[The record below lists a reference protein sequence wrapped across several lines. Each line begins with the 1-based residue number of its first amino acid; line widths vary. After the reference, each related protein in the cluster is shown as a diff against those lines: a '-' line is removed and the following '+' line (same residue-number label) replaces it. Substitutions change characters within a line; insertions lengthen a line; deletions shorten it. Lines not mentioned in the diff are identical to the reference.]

1 MAALVHRQGGL
12 TGQSWLA
19 TAVTA
24 LRRGRP
30 RWARDSMS
38 VTRPRLR
45 TAQYS
50 HGTHSDST
58 PVRAGV
64 QHSSRDRATDRTV
77 RLGAARAAQHSGAS
91 MLSMHCHSPNQT
103 GAPWRRKRRSRSTCG
118 ACTRRPTARTPCG
131 LTRAECVGPQRRDH
145 LRCGNTARCVRHSCE
160 AAAPQPI
167 SSARWRTALR
177 PLLIYTPC
185 LLLRWRDVG
194 RPLSLLARRQ
204 RRCTLVP
211 D

>member
-30 RWARDSMS
+30 RWARDSTS

-91 MLSMHCHSPNQT
+91 ISCRRT
-103 GAPWRRKRRSRSTCG
+103 ATAP
-118 ACTRRPTARTPCG
+118 TRRAHLGDAKDAVEVLAAHVLDDLQHALPVGSHARNASG
-131 LTRAECVGPQRRDH
+131 
-145 LRCGNTARCVRHSCE
+145 HSGAITC
-160 AAAPQPI
+160 AAAPLHVACDTVVRPQRH
-167 SSARWRTALR
+167 SRSAV
-177 PLLIYTPC
+177 
-185 LLLRWRDVG
+185 RDG
-194 RPLSLLARRQ
+194 GQ
-204 RRCTLVP
+204 RSVRY
-211 D
+211 